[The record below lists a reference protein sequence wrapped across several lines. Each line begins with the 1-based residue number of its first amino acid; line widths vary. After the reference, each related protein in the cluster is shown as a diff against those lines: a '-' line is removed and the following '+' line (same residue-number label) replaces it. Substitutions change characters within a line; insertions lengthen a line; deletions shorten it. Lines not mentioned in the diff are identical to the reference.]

1 MNMTS
6 TSLIEPNALLD
17 AVMLA
22 QHYGPFLGLLI
33 LGMIVVA
40 WRDRITDARLAER
53 IRRLE
58 EEIDNAFLPLTKEVS
73 RSAGVYHPVS

>member
-1 MNMTS
+1 MIVTLA
-6 TSLIEPNALLD
+6 SLIKLNALLD

-33 LGMIVVA
+33 LSMIVVD

-58 EEIDNAFLPLTKEVS
+58 DEIDNAFLPLTKEVS
-73 RSAGVYHPVS
+73 RNAGLSRPVI